1 VLSVRERVLVPVA
14 ALVLLPAALAGCGSS
29 NSSPEAD
36 WAQSFCGALGTWKTS
51 VTDAGKTFKDTSN
64 LSKAKAQQAVD
75 SISNANDKLVS
86 DLKGLGKPEGSA
98 GSQAKADVQE
108 LSNQLSD
115 DADKARNAMKG
126 VSNTQEL
133 LTSISTLAGIAS
145 SAASEVSSTITKLKS
160 LDASKEWQQAF
171 ENSDACKSLKQS
183 S

>member
-1 VLSVRERVLVPVA
+1 MRGRLLVPIA
-14 ALVLLPAALAGCGSS
+14 ALLLFPAVLAGCGGSS
-29 NSSPEAD
+29 SKSSAEAD

-51 VTDAGKTFKDTSN
+51 VTNAGKTFTNPSN
-64 LSKAKAQQAVD
+64 LTKEKANQAVD
-75 SISNANDKLVS
+75 SITNANDKLVS
-86 DLKGLGKPEGSA
+86 DLKALGKPEGSA
-98 GSQAKADVQE
+98 GDQAKAEVQT

-145 SAASEVSSTITKLKS
+145 SAASQVSSTFTQLKS
-160 LDASKEWQQAF
+160 LDASKEWQDAF